1 MSKKFIARLQLLL
14 DGRDSIPPNPTGIY
28 SPEFV
33 KRYTYKLHLTPKAGA
48 SSMPPRHFQGP
59 FTKLR
64 SHEHG
69 VILSEAQAL
78 TAEQANALYGVT
90 WEIYFD
96 GKLNHSFAG
105 KLFDPGA
112 LQTHEW
118 TRFNIKF
125 TKAQTKPLAGTPHL
139 VTQAISWGVGW
150 YLVKKQEAFGDLMA
164 RAFKK
169 PTQQDWD
176 AMRSVNA
183 HLGNLTSLTLLKPG
197 QVVVFSRTKNHS
209 NPKLQAM
216 MTAAQKAQATW
227 ESVTADGHLAA
238 EELVLI
244 DLLMQG
250 HKLVPISAD
259 EVEGL
264 TSEHKARALGLT
276 DDYKPYTDAMIGLAA
291 ANFDSA
297 TEAHR
302 TIAMAAHN
310 VPYTTPKGTAKRAVR
325 EAAQSHPKQFRL
337 LNDSAYARKLIY
349 WDTGIKANRARDYIN
364 AQVQLRSAR
373 TVDDL
378 SLRLAQAGK
387 FSRLLRTAG
396 YVGVVIDAG
405 VAGIKAHDSYS
416 KGDVRNGNI
425 EAGKGVGSI
434 LFGVGGGAVAGAAT
448 TTALVAIGIGTG
460 GIGLVVIGIVAAT
473 ASYYAGKVGEKIGES
488 TADAYNDSFVKHR

>member
-48 SSMPPRHFQGP
+48 SSIPPRHFQGP

-125 TKAQTKPLAGTPHL
+125 TKAQTKPVAGTPHL

-209 NPKLQAM
+209 NPKLQVM

-302 TIAMAAHN
+302 TVSGTAHT

-325 EAAQSHPKQFRL
+325 EAAHAHPKQFKL
-337 LNDSAYARKLIY
+337 LNDSAYARKLVY
-349 WDTGIKANRARDYIN
+349 WDTGIKANRVRDYIN
-364 AQVQLRSAR
+364 LEVQVRS
-373 TVDDL
+373 TVAGGEIRNL
-378 SLRLAQAGK
+378 TESLIRVGRY
-387 FSRLLRTAG
+387 SLLLKRAG
-396 YVGVVIDAG
+396 YIGIAIDVGSTAIR
-405 VAGIKAHDSYS
+405 AHDAYS
-416 KGDVRNGNI
+416 KGDIRQGNI
-425 EAGKGVGSI
+425 EVGKGIGS
-434 LFGVGGGAVAGAAT
+434 VGGGILGGAAAVLLLGAAT
-448 TTALVAIGIGTG
+448 G
-460 GIGLVVIGIVAAT
+460 GVGLVVVGIAAVGMGYGF
-473 ASYYAGKVGEKIGES
+473 SKAGESVGENVVTFFSDKS
-488 TADAYNDSFVKHR
+488 

>member
-125 TKAQTKPLAGTPHL
+125 TKAQTKPVAGTPHL

-302 TIAMAAHN
+302 TVSGTAHT

-325 EAAQSHPKQFRL
+325 EAAHAHPKQFKL
-337 LNDSAYARKLIY
+337 LNDSAYARKLVY
-349 WDTGIKANRARDYIN
+349 WDTGIKANRARDYI
-364 AQVQLRSAR
+364 AQAVQLRSAS
-373 TVDDL
+373 TNGGINQFSTNL
-378 SLRLAQAGK
+378 SQIGK
-387 FSRLLRTAG
+387 FSKILRGAG
-396 YVGVVIDAG
+396 YIGIALDAG
-405 VAGIKAHDSYS
+405 SSAIKAHDAYS
-416 KGDVRNGNI
+416 KGDVSGGNI
-425 EAGKGVGSI
+425 EVGKGVGSI
-434 LFGVGGGAVAGAAT
+434 VGGAAAGLVASYLVVAVA
-448 TTALVAIGIGTG
+448 TG
-460 GIGLVVIGIVAAT
+460 GIGLVLLGVVAVGAGMAGSAGGEHLGERAAKLINSAT
-473 ASYYAGKVGEKIGES
+473 G
-488 TADAYNDSFVKHR
+488 H